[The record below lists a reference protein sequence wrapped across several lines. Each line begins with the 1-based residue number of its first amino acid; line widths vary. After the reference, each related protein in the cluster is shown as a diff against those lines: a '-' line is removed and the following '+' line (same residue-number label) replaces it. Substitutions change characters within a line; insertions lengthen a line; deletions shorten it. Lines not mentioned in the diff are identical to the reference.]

1 MFKIISKQE
10 LAPQIKKIEV
20 EAAAISQKSLPGQ
33 FVILIVDEFG
43 ERIPLTIA
51 RANKENKTI
60 TLIFQEVG
68 ISTKKLG
75 KLNIGDSIKELAG
88 PLGHPAEIYPVGGK
102 KFGTVVCIGGGVGIA
117 ECYPVAKALKEA
129 GNKIISILGARSK
142 DLLILENELQQVSDK
157 IFIATDDGSY
167 GQKGLVTDIL
177 KQLIGAK
184 EKIDLVYTIGPVMMM
199 KAVCLLTCPYKIKTT
214 VCLNSI
220 MVDGTGMCGSC
231 RITSGSTSKFACV
244 DGPDFDG
251 QTINWDELKNRLNL
265 FKEKERQALE
275 KYERK
280 GKDLKS

>member
-10 LAPQIKKIEV
+10 LAPEIKKIEV
-20 EAAAISQKSLPGQ
+20 EAEAISQKALPGQ

-51 RANKENKTI
+51 GANKESKTI

-68 ISTKKLG
+68 VSTKKLG
-75 KLNIGDSIKELAG
+75 KLTLGDRIKELAG
-88 PLGHPAEIYPVGGK
+88 PLGHPAEIK

-117 ECYPVAKALKEA
+117 ECYPVAIALKEA
-129 GNKIISILGARSK
+129 GNKIISILGARNK
-142 DLLILENELQQVSDK
+142 DLLILENELKEISDK
-157 IFIATDDGSY
+157 IFITTDDGSY
-167 GQKGLVTDIL
+167 EQKGLVTDVL
-177 KQLIGAK
+177 KQLIETK

-199 KAVCLLTCPYKIKTT
+199 KTVCLLTCPYKIKTT
-214 VCLNSI
+214 VCLNSV

-251 QTINWDELKNRLNL
+251 HTINWDELKNRLDL
-265 FKEKERQALE
+265 FKEKEQQSL
-275 KYERK
+275 KNYERK
-280 GKDLKS
+280 I